1 MKMKQKK
8 PVKPESD
15 SDSSLDEEVDK
26 KADADMDTD
35 SDSEQ
40 DVSGNNEELLETDS
54 SDDDD
59 EINDSEATTSKK
71 FKQEKTHKRDGESAD
86 DESNPESE
94 NEGDEDEG
102 DSENDKEANVRMPV
116 LNPLS
121 LMRNKEQRMA
131 LFRKMKKEK
140 HKKKMQ
146 ERRARR
152 KAGLP
157 ANPGHTIESLR
168 EKDQTTVTNLDDSDN
183 EELRKELE
191 LDDFSTYF
199 ERTYEPKVLITFAD
213 NPVTKTRKFG
223 LELGRIFPNALVK
236 IRNKS
241 SVKNICKSAI
251 REEYTDVVIINEDR
265 RQPNGLL
272 VIHLPNGPTA
282 HFKLSNVKLTSD
294 MKRDHKE
301 ITKHRPEVILN
312 NFTTRL
318 GLTVGRMLGALFHHD
333 PEFRGR
339 RAVTFHNQRDYIFF
353 RHHRY
358 EFTKEGKR
366 VKLRELGPRFTLKLR
381 SLQEGTFD
389 SKTGD
394 YAWIITNKRHAMEAS
409 RRRFHL

>member
-1 MKMKQKK
+1 MKAKQKK
-8 PVKPESD
+8 VVQPETD
-15 SDSSLDEEVDK
+15 SDSSFDEEIEDK
-26 KADADMDTD
+26 QNDAM
-35 SDSEQ
+35 SDSEK
-40 DVSGNNEELLETDS
+40 EEICEDNQAVTDS
-54 SDDDD
+54 SEDDD
-59 EINDSEATTSKK
+59 EDKATTSKRLVK
-71 FKQEKTHKRDGESAD
+71 TQTTKQDGDSSNEDLDNDEGEDGND
-86 DESNPESE
+86 D
-94 NEGDEDEG
+94 DCEDENN
-102 DSENDKEANVRMPV
+102 EPEVRMPI

-146 ERRARR
+146 ARRARR

-168 EKDQTTVTNLDDSDN
+168 EKDQTTITNLEDSDN
-183 EELRKELE
+183 EELRKELQ
-191 LDDFSTYF
+191 LDDFSNYF
-199 ERTYEPKVLITFAD
+199 ERSYEPKVLITFAD

-241 SVKNICKSAI
+241 SVKNICKSAV

-394 YAWIITNKRHAMEAS
+394 YTWIITNKRHAMEAS